1 MASNDTSFNV
11 RSGLTFVDDPTNGA
25 PAFGGP
31 PALRRVRD
39 VVAGSEAALALAGE
53 AVARVER
60 EISHLWRASMMEDD
74 RATSERLAEVGQ
86 ALHRAGLI
94 LECDDAIG

>member
-11 RSGLTFVDDPTNGA
+11 NPASPSSTTQPTGPRRSAARPHSGA
-25 PAFGGP
+25 SAS
-31 PALRRVRD
+31 

-53 AVARVER
+53 AVARVQR

-86 ALHRAGLI
+86 ALHRAGLL
-94 LECDDAIG
+94 LECNDAIG

>member
-1 MASNDTSFNV
+1 MANNDTSFNV
-11 RSGLTFVDDPTNGA
+11 RSALTLVDDPTNGSSV
-25 PAFGGP
+25 FGGQ
-31 PALRRVRD
+31 PALKRVRD
-39 VVAGSEAALALAGE
+39 VVAGSGAALARAGE

-60 EISHLWRASMMEDD
+60 EIGHLWRDSMIEDD

-86 ALHRAGLI
+86 ALHRAALL